1 MELMAVMTRKAE
13 QSEATRRAL
22 IRVARKLFATRGY
35 AATPIEEIV
44 QRTRVTRGALYH
56 HFAGKQ
62 DLFRAVYED
71 LEREL
76 AEKITAAAETEE
88 RWERHLEVGCQ
99 AFLDAC
105 RDPAVQRIV
114 ALDAPSVLGWEAW
127 HEIDAKYGLGLI
139 ISALEAAM
147 EAGYIEEQPIEPL
160 ATLLLGALTEAGLA
174 IARADD
180 VDAARKELGASV
192 ARLLEG
198 LKPAQARGPVE
209 R

>member
-1 MELMAVMTRKAE
+1 MAVMTRKAE

-22 IRVARKLFATRGY
+22 IQVARRLFARRGY

-44 QRTRVTRGALYH
+44 RRARVTRGALYH

-62 DLFRAVYED
+62 ELFRDVYED
-71 LEREL
+71 LERDL
-76 AEKITAAAETEE
+76 AEKITAAAEGEE
-88 RWERHLEVGCQ
+88 RWELHLEVGCQ

-105 RDPAVQRIV
+105 REPAVQRIV
-114 ALDAPSVLGWEAW
+114 LLDAPSVLGWEAW

-139 ISALEAAM
+139 VSALQAAM
-147 EAGYIEEQPIEPL
+147 DVGYIEEHPVEPL

-174 IARADD
+174 IARAEDPE
-180 VDAARKELGASV
+180 AARAELGASV

-198 LKPAQARGPVE
+198 LKPRQAARG